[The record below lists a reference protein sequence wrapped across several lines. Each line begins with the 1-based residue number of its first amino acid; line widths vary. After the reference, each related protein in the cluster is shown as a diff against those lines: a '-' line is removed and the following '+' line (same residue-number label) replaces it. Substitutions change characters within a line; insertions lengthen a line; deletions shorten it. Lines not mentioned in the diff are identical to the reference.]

1 MPRTSMLHAAAVFL
15 LLAAAVSCTG
25 TRSREVH
32 VVLSAADSLMMS
44 RPVAAL
50 DTLRSLD
57 SAALSRLSGK
67 QKMYFTL
74 LMAEAKY
81 KCWMPVAEDTAIFRA
96 ARYFKKHGQK
106 LGYARALMM
115 SGAVLQESGH
125 PVYALEAYKEA
136 EPVLAALGDYEQTG
150 LLHTRIGELYQST
163 FIDKEQAVRRYR
175 RAIECF
181 EKGRVYCRLAP
192 AYLSLARILLADST
206 EKAQPYINRGLK
218 YAQERKDTVWI
229 AVGSELLSWY
239 YLNNKKYQEAVRTA
253 EKAMQ
258 LLDVS
263 PQKSKEQLATAA
275 VFGYIG
281 MNKTDSAKALLPLL
295 SLKNLADTAT
305 YLGAEYQIAKAE
317 YNLKI
322 ALMLKDSLSVI
333 EKELLKK
340 GQDADLE
347 RMEQYYNILYENQKL
362 EGRNTRNILYFLA
375 ILLCVVIAG
384 FVIQARYVSIISNQK
399 RELIETSNM
408 FLQISDKLLH
418 TYLKFHQPDNFYS
431 NISDLINEMFKG
443 NEIKV
448 KAIHL
453 ADILYPGFL
462 SYMKKKYSVLN
473 ENDLLIIALE
483 ICGLSTKSMTVISG
497 RSEGSL
503 YTAKN
508 RIAQKTG
515 CSVSFSDFIN
525 NELSSFTN

>member
-1 MPRTSMLHAAAVFL
+1 
-15 LLAAAVSCTG
+15 
-25 TRSREVH
+25 
-32 VVLSAADSLMMS
+32 
-44 RPVAAL
+44 
-50 DTLRSLD
+50 
-57 SAALSRLSGK
+57 
-67 QKMYFTL
+67 
-74 LMAEAKY
+74 
-81 KCWMPVAEDTAIFRA
+81 
-96 ARYFKKHGQK
+96 
-106 LGYARALMM
+106 
-115 SGAVLQESGH
+115 
-125 PVYALEAYKEA
+125 
-136 EPVLAALGDYEQTG
+136 
-150 LLHTRIGELYQST
+150 
-163 FIDKEQAVRRYR
+163 
-175 RAIECF
+175 
-181 EKGRVYCRLAP
+181 
-192 AYLSLARILLADST
+192 
-206 EKAQPYINRGLK
+206 
-218 YAQERKDTVWI
+218 
-229 AVGSELLSWY
+229 
-239 YLNNKKYQEAVRTA
+239 
-253 EKAMQ
+253 
-258 LLDVS
+258 
-263 PQKSKEQLATAA
+263 
-275 VFGYIG
+275 
-281 MNKTDSAKALLPLL
+281 
-295 SLKNLADTAT
+295 
-305 YLGAEYQIAKAE
+305 
-317 YNLKI
+317 
-322 ALMLKDSLSVI
+322 MLKDSLSVI

-399 RELIETSNM
+399 RELIETSN
-408 FLQISDKLLH
+408 IS
-418 TYLKFHQPDNFYS
+418 N
-431 NISDLINEMFKG
+431 LINEMFKG